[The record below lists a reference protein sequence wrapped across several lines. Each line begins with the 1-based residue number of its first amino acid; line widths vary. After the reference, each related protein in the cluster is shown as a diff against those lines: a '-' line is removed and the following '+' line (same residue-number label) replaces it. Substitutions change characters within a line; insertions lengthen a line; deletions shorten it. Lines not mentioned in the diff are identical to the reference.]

1 MPTIEFELCDSGC
14 LTCPV
19 NESNP
24 FSVLSKAELR
34 ELRSGIKQYSFKK
47 GEFLFKSGD
56 PVQGIFCISSGIAKI
71 TQTRGTREIVV
82 RLVTDG
88 DWVGH
93 RSIFTSQTYRG
104 SAQVKELTRV
114 CFIPTETLLHLFSSN
129 KDFAYRLIRLIA
141 HDLENAERRLLEQQK
156 LNVPTRLISLLRVLD
171 KKFGIECKDGR
182 ALSAK
187 ITKVELAEMVGASQ
201 EVVSRQLSKWK
212 KENLLREQG
221 KKIFLSNRL
230 LSRVT
235 R

>member
-1 MPTIEFELCDSGC
+1 MCAKKFELFESGC
-14 LTCPV
+14 LACPF

-24 FSVLSKAELR
+24 FSVLSNAELR
-34 ELRSGIKQYSFKK
+34 ELKSRTKQSSFKK
-47 GEFLFKSGD
+47 GEFLFRSGE
-56 PVQGIFCISSGIAKI
+56 PVRGIYCISSGIAKV
-71 TQTRGTREIVV
+71 TQTQGAREIVV
-82 RLVTDG
+82 RMVTGG

-104 SAQVKELTRV
+104 SAQAKELTHV
-114 CFIPTETLLHLFSSN
+114 CHIRTETLLHFFSSN
-129 KDFAYRLIRLIA
+129 RDFAYRLIRLIA
-141 HDLENAERRLLEQQK
+141 HDLENAERQLLEQQK
-156 LNVPTRLISLLRVLD
+156 LNVPTRLISLFRVLD
-171 KKFGIECKDGR
+171 KKFGIDCKEGR
-182 ALSAK
+182 ALPTK

-230 LSRVT
+230 LSRVI

>member
-1 MPTIEFELCDSGC
+1 MSTKNFQPCENDC
-14 LTCPV
+14 LTCPM

-24 FSVLSKAELR
+24 LSALSKAELC
-34 ELRSGIKQYSFKK
+34 ELSSRIKQYNFKK
-47 GEFLFKSGD
+47 GEFLFQSGD
-56 PVQGIFCISSGIAKI
+56 PVLGIFCISSGIAKV
-71 TQTRGTREIVV
+71 TQTQGTREVVV

-93 RSIFTSQTYRG
+93 RSIFTSPTYRG

-114 CFIPTETLLHLFSSN
+114 CLISTETLLHLFSSN

-156 LNVPTRLISLLRVLD
+156 LNVPTRLISLFRVLD

-187 ITKVELAEMVGASQ
+187 ISKVELAEMVGASQ